1 MDQQQGWSL
10 EAVAELREMARERI
24 PVETMSLKLKRP
36 VEQVRAK
43 LGEIGITPTRY
54 GDDDGA

>member
-10 EAVAELREMARERI
+10 EAIALLREMAKERI

-36 VEQVRAK
+36 VAQVRAK
-43 LGEIGITPTRY
+43 LGEIGITVPHGNT
-54 GDDDGA
+54 A